1 MPTMK
6 SGKHS
11 VSLRVWDLLNNS
23 TVQTLDFEVVKGLEP
38 EIFSIYNYPNPVK
51 SYTKFV
57 VEHDRPET
65 VLNATVDVFDLSGR
79 KVWTFNQSTLNEIT
93 WDMNDMYGQRL
104 KSGVYLYRIS
114 ILSNSNKVFS
124 KINKLMIIE

>member
-1 MPTMK
+1 MK

-11 VSLRVWDLLNNS
+11 ASIRVWDLLNNS
-23 TVQTLDFEVVKGLEP
+23 SLHTVDFEVIKGLEP

-65 VLNATVDVFDLSGR
+65 VLNATVDIYDLSGR
-79 KVWTFNQSTLNEIT
+79 LVWSFKQSTLDEIS

-104 KSGVYLYRIS
+104 KTGVYLYRIS
-114 ILSNSNKVFS
+114 ILSNSDQVFS
-124 KINKLMIIE
+124 KINKLMIVD